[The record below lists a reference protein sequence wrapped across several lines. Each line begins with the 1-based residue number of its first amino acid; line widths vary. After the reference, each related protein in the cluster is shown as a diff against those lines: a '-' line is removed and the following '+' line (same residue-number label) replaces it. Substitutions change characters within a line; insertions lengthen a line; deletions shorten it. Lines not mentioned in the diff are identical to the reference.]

1 MIAMTVHSALPQ
13 RLEAAVAEVLD
24 GAGVAHVPH
33 GDRATMT
40 AAEAAAGDDAALAL
54 IGPFLSRA
62 VAHAVEATAPV
73 GLPLIAPVA
82 TWAGVTR
89 DDEPGCED
97 DPARHRGTVLRMVAR
112 DTVVAARI
120 AAHVRAA
127 GKRALVV
134 ASAQE
139 YGAQLDLQLRLA
151 GLPRADEEAGAD
163 LIVLCCLSDEPEIAQ
178 ARATALPLIAFDG
191 VQGSDLGREVSMAL
205 PFAPRDGVPFDHM
218 VYGAH
223 EARLAAQL
231 IVDALRDGAT
241 DRASLLR
248 ALRAAGPFDEHG
260 DPVDPPV
267 WLWRADSGWVLRAE
281 RTL

>member
-1 MIAMTVHSALPQ
+1 MRVHSALPE

-24 GAGVAHVPH
+24 AAGVAHVAH
-33 GDRATMT
+33 GDRDTMA
-40 AAEAAAGDDAALAL
+40 AAETAAGDDAARAL

-97 DPARHRGTVLRMVAR
+97 DPARHDGTVLRMVAR

-120 AAHVRAA
+120 ATHVRAG

-134 ASAQE
+134 ASEHE
-139 YGAQLDLQLRLA
+139 YGAQLDGQLRLV

-163 LIVLCCLSDEPEIAQ
+163 LIVLCCLSDEPEIAL

-205 PFAPRDGVPFDHM
+205 PFAPRDGEPFDHM
-218 VYGAH
+218 AYGAH
-223 EARLAAQL
+223 EAHRAAQL
-231 IVDALRDGAT
+231 IVDALRDGAA

>member
-1 MIAMTVHSALPQ
+1 MKVHSALPE

-24 GAGVAHVPH
+24 GAGVGHVAH
-33 GDRATMT
+33 GDRDTMA
-40 AAEAAAGDDAALAL
+40 AAEAAAGDDSARAL

-97 DPARHRGTVLRMVAR
+97 DPARHDGTVLRMVAR
-112 DTVVAARI
+112 DTEVAARI
-120 AAHVRAA
+120 AAHVRAD

-134 ASAQE
+134 ASERE
-139 YGAQLDLQLRLA
+139 YGAQLDGQLRLV
-151 GLPRADEEAGAD
+151 GLPRADEQAAAD
-163 LIVLCCLSDEPEIAQ
+163 LIVLCCLSDEPEIAL

-191 VQGSDLGREVSMAL
+191 VQGTDLGSGREVSMAL
-205 PFAPRDGVPFDHM
+205 PFAPRDGGPFDHM
-218 VYGAH
+218 AYGAH
-223 EARLAAQL
+223 EARRAAQL
-231 IVDALRDGAT
+231 IVAALRGGAT
-241 DRASLLR
+241 DRAALLQ
-248 ALRAAGPFDEHG
+248 ALRASGPFDEHG

-267 WLWRADSGWVLRAE
+267 WLWRAGPDWVLRPDRA
-281 RTL
+281 L

>member
-1 MIAMTVHSALPQ
+1 MRVHSALPE

-24 GAGVAHVPH
+24 GAGIAHVAH
-33 GDRATMT
+33 GDRDTMAAAET
-40 AAEAAAGDDAALAL
+40 AAADDDALAL

-120 AAHVRAA
+120 AAHVRAG

-134 ASAQE
+134 ASKQE
-139 YGAQLDLQLRLA
+139 YGAQLDGQLRLV

-163 LIVLCCLSDEPEIAQ
+163 LIVLCCLSDEPEIAV

-191 VQGSDLGREVSMAL
+191 VQGSDLGPGREVSMAL
-205 PFAPRDGVPFDHM
+205 PFAPRDGEPFDHM
-218 VYGAH
+218 VYGVH
-223 EARLAAQL
+223 EARRAAQL
-231 IVDALRDGAT
+231 IVDGLRDGAE
-241 DRASLLR
+241 DRGSLLR
-248 ALRAAGPFDEHG
+248 ALRAAGRFDEHG
-260 DPVDPPV
+260 DPVDPHV
-267 WLWRADSGWVLRAE
+267 WLWRADPGWVLRAE